1 MIQKKDSKISGI
13 SLNVDSLLNMQ
24 QNLKYG
30 GHVREAEA
38 QRKGYGSRVETTAA
52 KYQSAKQSD
61 AGQRS
66 AKQARRGMA

>member
-38 QRKGYGSRVETTAA
+38 QRKGYGSRVETMAA
-52 KYQSAKQSD
+52 KHQSSK
-61 AGQRS
+61 
-66 AKQARRGMA
+66 